1 MLQISS
7 RDYTMYVEKQQRESV
22 RLGLKAVYFEE

>member
-22 RLGLKAVYFEE
+22 LFEVEAVYFEE